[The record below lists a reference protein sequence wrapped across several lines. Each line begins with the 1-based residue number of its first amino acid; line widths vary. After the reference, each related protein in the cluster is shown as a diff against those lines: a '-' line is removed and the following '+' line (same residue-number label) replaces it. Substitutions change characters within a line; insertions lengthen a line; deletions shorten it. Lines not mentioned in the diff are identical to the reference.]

1 MTEGMNS
8 VCDLLIATVMTLAN
22 MMRQNVTVTVNIL
35 NRLHQDK
42 SR

>member
-8 VCDLLIATVMTLAN
+8 VCDHLIATVMTLAN